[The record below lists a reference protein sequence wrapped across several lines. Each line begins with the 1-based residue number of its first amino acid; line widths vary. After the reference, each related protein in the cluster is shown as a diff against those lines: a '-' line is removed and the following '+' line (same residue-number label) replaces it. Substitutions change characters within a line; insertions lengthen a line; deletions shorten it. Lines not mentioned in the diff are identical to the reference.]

1 MYNRTG
7 FRTFN
12 FSIKVMLIF
21 FAMYAIVGWDLP
33 FLSQRNRG
41 DNDFAAGRYKEAI
54 DHYQR
59 SIERDGG
66 DWEVYYNLGTSY
78 YRAGDYSGA
87 VDQLKTSF
95 QLAQHMGIPDYD
107 QGRILH
113 NTGLAYL
120 QLDDCG
126 NAVSTLTEAGRLA
139 GPDDDI
145 QANLKFAQEYCAEE
159 PPQAP
164 QTEGEEQNEGAGNQ
178 DEDQQGGNQGETND
192 QSEAQDQADAEQ
204 GDQDQ
209 GGTDNTE
216 QDQNEDT
223 TNEQGNQQD
232 ENEQEGGQEEE
243 QDQAGQQGNQD
254 EAVEQGQGDE
264 ENQNQDQGENQ
275 GQDET
280 PGGDQESD
288 TEAGTGQNGNADEH
302 SPNEIPNDG
311 LNMSDAQIQEILDWM
326 SNRERM
332 NAPRYFN
339 NQPESG
345 QPLDEET
352 LAQLIQ
358 RLFGN
363 QETRADEVPNDG
375 IDW

>member
-7 FRTFN
+7 IKTAF
-12 FSIKVMLIF
+12 FSFKVMLIF

-33 FLSQRNRG
+33 FLSQRSRG
-41 DNDFAAGRYKEAI
+41 DNDFEAGRYREAI
-54 DHYQR
+54 DHYQNA
-59 SIERDGG
+59 IERDGG
-66 DWEVYYNLGTSY
+66 DWQVYYNLGTSS

-87 VDQLKTSF
+87 IDQLKTAL
-95 QLAQHMGIPDYD
+95 QLAQHQGVSDYD

-120 QLDDCG
+120 QMDDCE

-145 QANLKFAQEYCAEE
+145 QANLKFAQDYCAGESQQ
-159 PPQAP
+159 PP
-164 QTEGEEQNEGAGNQ
+164 QTEGEQQNQGAGNQ
-178 DEDQQGGNQGETND
+178 DEDQQGSNQGDSND

-204 GDQDQ
+204 GNQDQ
-209 GGTDNTE
+209 GGTDNTQ

-223 TNEQGNQQD
+223 NNQQGD
-232 ENEQEGGQEEE
+232 QQDQNDQQNGQEES
-243 QDQAGQQGNQD
+243 QDQAGQQGDQN
-254 EAVEQGQGDE
+254 EAVDQNQGNED
-264 ENQNQDQGENQ
+264 NQDQGENQ
-275 GQDET
+275 GQEET
-280 PGGDQESD
+280 AGGDHQSD
-288 TEAGTGQNGNADEH
+288 TEQGTGQNGNADEH

-339 NQPESG
+339 NQPQSG
-345 QPLDEET
+345 DPIDEET

-363 QETRADEVPNDG
+363 EQTRADEMPSDG